1 MDFQSTEFVTL
12 QRSRLILH
20 PAAREAFDLDQRI
33 ETEMAGEFVDHAF
46 RVLADIGVYLVVSA
60 LQGEKNSGLYGFL
73 GNWHILNNCTETQI
87 ICLRLSSEIDDS
99 GIETI
104 AAAYVAGRLMRMPRI
119 STGLAHCVELAK
131 KSPDFLTALK
141 GSTARKNS
149 SAETAVANACQSS
162 KSTVRSQV
170 RSLRARKRRQM
181 EQIKFQFE
189 EIMS

>member
-1 MDFQSTEFVTL
+1 MHPQSTELVTL
-12 QRSRLILH
+12 QRSQLILH

-33 ETEMAGEFVDHAF
+33 ESEITGGFVSDGY
-46 RVLADIGVYLVVSA
+46 RLLATAGVYLVVAA
-60 LQGEKNSGLYGFL
+60 LQDEKNSGSYGFL
-73 GNWHILNNCTETQI
+73 KNWHVLNICKDQQI
-87 ICLRLSSEIDDS
+87 RCLRLSSEIDNS

-104 AAAYVAGRLMRMPRI
+104 AAAYVADRFMRMPRI
-119 STGLAHCVELAK
+119 STALAHCVELAK
-131 KSPDFLTALK
+131 KYPDLLTAYNI
-141 GSTARKNS
+141 SNVRKNA

>member
-1 MDFQSTEFVTL
+1 MRFQSTELVTL
-12 QRSRLILH
+12 HRSQLILH
-20 PAAREAFDLDQRI
+20 PAARDAFDLDQRI
-33 ETEMAGEFVDHAF
+33 ETEMAGEFVYEAY
-46 RVLADIGVYLVVSA
+46 RILAATGVYLVVSA

-73 GNWHILNNCTETQI
+73 GNWHVLNICRDPQVT
-87 ICLRLSSEIDDS
+87 CLRLSSEIDDF

-104 AAAYVAGRLMRMPRI
+104 ASVYVADRLMRMPRI
-119 STGLAHCVELAK
+119 STALAHCVELAK
-131 KSPDFLTALK
+131 KYPDLLAAYNI
-141 GSTARKNS
+141 SNVRKNA